1 MREMRAMGAGFG
13 LRERS
18 VLHLNVADFAVSVE
32 RVVDCTLRGR
42 PLIIAPLQGARTVVY
57 DMSEEAYGDG
67 VRKGMGLQHAVK
79 RCRRALLLP
88 PRPRLYRKVMAAFF
102 KEIRGYSPLVESGG
116 IDGHFF
122 IDVTGTHRLHGPPPD
137 VGLRLRHYA
146 RNRLGINPI
155 WSLGP
160 SRLVAKVASRLVKP
174 EGEYIVAPGEEAD
187 FLAPLPVDL
196 LPGLTGMELRKMKEL
211 QLMTVGSL
219 AGLTR
224 EQLMVVFADRCDHLY
239 NISRGIDTTVIGI
252 KAARDDVECEHVFEN
267 DTNNRHEVERV
278 ISHLVDRV
286 GYRLRVR
293 RQVAGRIGIRLHYS
307 DGRQL
312 LRRVSWRR
320 GSNSDFVLHGQALVA
335 LQRVWLRRTRIRS
348 CLLICDRLEKQSP
361 QLSLFPE
368 VEQCRRRK
376 LLGAMDTI
384 RARFGEDV
392 VRRGGMKRARRSAGS

>member
-1 MREMRAMGAGFG
+1 MGAGFG

-42 PLIIAPLQGARTVVY
+42 PLIIAPRGVRTVVY
-57 DMSEEAYGDG
+57 DMSEEAYRDG
-67 VRKGMGLQHAVK
+67 VRKGMGLQHAMK
-79 RCRRALLLP
+79 RCRRAMLLP
-88 PRPRLYRKVMAAFF
+88 PRPRLYRKAMVAFF
-102 KEIRGYSPLVESGG
+102 KEVRSYSPLVESGG

-122 IDVTGTHRLHGPPPD
+122 VDVTGTHRLHGPPPD
-137 VGLRLRHYA
+137 VGLRLRRYA
-146 RNRLGINPI
+146 RNHLGINPI
-155 WSLGP
+155 WSLGS

-174 EGEYIVAPGEEAD
+174 VGEYIVAPGEETD

-196 LPGLTGMELRKMKEL
+196 LPGLTGMELRKIKEL

-224 EQLMVVFADRCDHLY
+224 EQLMVVFTDRFDHLY
-239 NISRGIDTTVIGI
+239 NISRGIDTTVIGM
-252 KAARDDVECEHVFEN
+252 KAGGDAVKCEHIFEN
-267 DTNNRHEVERV
+267 DTNNRHDVERA

-286 GYRLRVR
+286 GYRLRAK
-293 RQVAGRIGIRLHYS
+293 RQVAGRVGIRLRYS

-312 LRRVSWRR
+312 LRSASLRR
-320 GSNSDFVLHGQALVA
+320 GSNSDFVLHRQALVA

-348 CLLICDRLEKQSP
+348 CLLICDRLQKQSP

-368 VEQCRRRK
+368 VENCCRRE
-376 LLGAMDTI
+376 LLDAMDAI
-384 RARFGEDV
+384 RSRFGEDV
-392 VRRGGMKRARRSAGS
+392 VRRGGVKRVCNPSGS